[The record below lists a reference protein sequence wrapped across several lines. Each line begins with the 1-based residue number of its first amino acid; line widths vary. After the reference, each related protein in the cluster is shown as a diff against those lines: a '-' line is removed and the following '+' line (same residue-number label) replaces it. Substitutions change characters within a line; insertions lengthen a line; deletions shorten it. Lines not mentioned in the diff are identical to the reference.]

1 MGKKEEINKEI
12 ELEKVQDVPVSTS
25 FSDNKRHVS
34 YKERLMRKT
43 VGIVVLIAIMI
54 TTIFLF
60 FDRNQIVSIRYQE
73 QSSVDFS
80 VFLHENDYFDTL
92 YLPRDMQ
99 YIASLIDTVNVR
111 FNYSFD
117 ANDYMDYVY
126 RYYVEAHVVVFEQN
140 NPNNII
146 FQQRQRITD
155 ERIVELE
162 NTRNFNINEHLDIDY
177 SEYNDLIRSFMTSYN
192 INASSNLVL
201 SLNVEV
207 EGSSDRIDESIN
219 TNSQLELTIPLTEQ
233 MINIEM
239 DYTDINNND
248 VISGQLNRGIEDYT
262 LIAIFIIT
270 IIALFVAIIRLA
282 KFIEL
287 SSEKKTAYQK
297 MVNNL
302 LREYDRVIVESK
314 RVIDLGDD
322 TNIIEVKTFEELL
335 DVSDKIGQPI
345 IYMEI
350 HKNQKSWFIVKN
362 NEDIYRHILKSVD
375 LEK

>member
-1 MGKKEEINKEI
+1 MSKRERDE
-12 ELEKVQDVPVSTS
+12 EKVTVEEEKYEREMPANLNT
-25 FSDNKRHVS
+25 KRHVS
-34 YKERLMRKT
+34 YKERLARK
-43 VGIVVLIAIMI
+43 IVAITILIAIMV
-54 TTIFLF
+54 TTVFLF
-60 FDRNQIVSIRYQE
+60 FSRNQIVSIRYQE

-99 YIASLIDTVNVR
+99 YIASLIDTVNVV

-146 FQQRQRITD
+146 FQQRQNITD
-155 ERIVELE
+155 VRTVELNHE
-162 NTRNFNINEHLDIDY
+162 RNFLINKQLEIDY

-207 EGSSDRIDESIN
+207 EGTNERIDEVIN
-219 TNSQLELTIPLTEQ
+219 TSNQMELTIPLTEQ

-239 DYTDINNND
+239 AYNDINNND
-248 VISGQLNRGIEDYT
+248 IISGQLNRNMKDYIIIAVFGVT
-262 LIAIFIIT
+262 LIILVIT
-270 IIALFVAIIRLA
+270 LARLA
-282 KFIEL
+282 RFIEL

-297 MVNNL
+297 VVNNL
-302 LREYDRVIVESK
+302 LKEFDRVIVESK
-314 RVIDLGDD
+314 KVIDLGDD
-322 TNIIEVKTFEELL
+322 PNIIEVKTFEELL

-362 NEDIYRHILKSVD
+362 GEDIYRYILKSVD
-375 LEK
+375 LER